1 MLTDEEILSRITDV
15 VRDQLDDDEIALTPT
30 TEANSVDGWDSLAH
44 VRIMIAV
51 EEEFGVRFQTS
62 EITSL
67 KNVGGLVA
75 LVRSKL

>member
-1 MLTDEEILSRITDV
+1 MDDEEILRRVEEV
-15 VRDQLDDDEIALTPT
+15 VRDQLDDETITLTTATRADE
-30 TEANSVDGWDSLAH
+30 VDGWDSLAH

-67 KNVGGLVA
+67 KNVGGLVD
-75 LVRSKL
+75 LVKSRL

>member
-1 MLTDEEILSRITDV
+1 VTDDEILAKIAHV
-15 VRDQLDDDEIALTPT
+15 VRDQLDEDDVVLTPA
-30 TEANSVDGWDSLAH
+30 TEASSVEGWDSLAH

>member
-1 MLTDEEILSRITDV
+1 MDDEAILRRLEDV
-15 VRDQLDDDEIALTPT
+15 VRDQLDDETIALTRAT
-30 TEANSVDGWDSLAH
+30 RADEVEGWDSLAH

-67 KNVGGLVA
+67 KNVGGLVE
-75 LVRSKL
+75 LVKARN

>member
-1 MLTDEEILSRITDV
+1 MTDSDILAKITDV
-15 VRDQLDDDEIALTPT
+15 VRDQLDNEDIVLTPT
-30 TEANSVDGWDSLAH
+30 SEARQVDGWDSLAH

-67 KNVGGLVA
+67 KNVGGLVD
-75 LVRSKL
+75 LVKSRL

>member
-1 MLTDEEILSRITDV
+1 MTDDEILSRITDV
-15 VRDQLDDDEIALTPT
+15 VRDQLDDDEIALTPA

-67 KNVGGLVA
+67 KNVGGLVV